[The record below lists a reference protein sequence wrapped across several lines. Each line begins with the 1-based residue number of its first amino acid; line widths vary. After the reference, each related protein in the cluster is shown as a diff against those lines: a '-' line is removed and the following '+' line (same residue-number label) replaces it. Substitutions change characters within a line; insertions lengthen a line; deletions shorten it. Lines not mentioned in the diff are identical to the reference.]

1 MECALKAF
9 IVRNV
14 ELTGSLFDDKKEAT
28 QLLDN
33 FFVHDL
39 GRLLKAAKLE
49 ADFGMARGA
58 NPALED
64 FWQTVTTLEI
74 LESLKAGM
82 PAQIEVLDKKVNT
95 GKGEAVRSG
104 LLRAIQSGAPYV
116 GFWDAD
122 LATPLNAIGDLLGVL
137 LSQPEVNIVLGSRV
151 RLLGRNIERRAARHY
166 LGRIFATCVSLVLDL
181 PVYDTQC
188 GAKLFRVTPE
198 IQQVFQEPFSSRWIF
213 DVELLAR
220 YVTLNG
226 LASCVA
232 FTSSR
237 STAGAMFQVPG
248 CGRVIFFVP
257 PENLPTSDGVIS
269 ALKRGSPRRDRVPIP
284 CRRSTPAIDE
294 PALPALS
301 TSATHTPTIP
311 EGILFRTT
319 TIRRIRYL

>member
-1 MECALKAF
+1 MPTANCSIVIPCYNEASRLKQDEFRRYLAASPQVSLVF
-9 IVRNV
+9 VND
-14 ELTGSLFDDKKEAT
+14 GSTD
-28 QLLDN
+28 
-33 FFVHDL
+33 H
-39 GRLLKAAKLE
+39 
-49 ADFGMARGA
+49 
-58 NPALED
+58 
-64 FWQTVTTLEI
+64 TLEI

-82 PAQIEVLDKKVNT
+82 PAQIDVLDKKVNA

-198 IQQVFQEPFSSRWIF
+198 IQQVFEEPFSSRWIF

-226 LASCVA
+226 L
-232 FTSSR
+232 TSSR
-237 STAGAMFQVPG
+237 SIYEFPLYCWRDVPG
-248 CGRVIFFVP
+248 SR
-257 PENLPTSDGVIS
+257 LRS
-269 ALKRGSPRRDRVPIP
+269 RDFLRAA
-284 CRRSTPAIDE
+284 RELAN
-294 PALPALS
+294 
-301 TSATHTPTIP
+301 
-311 EGILFRTT
+311 
-319 TIRRIRYL
+319 IRRRYFRSKRQ